1 MKALDNILKNLP
13 EIELDSGKKKILLI
27 YAAGLILIFVVYVY
41 VFLRPSLTTLF
52 DIIPK
57 TRILKSDIKAVND
70 DARFEDKLN
79 EKLSMLRDKMSKHEK
94 KLSRETEIPKLL
106 ESLSKLAR
114 SSRIK
119 IIAITPFDK
128 KKTNQSEDG
137 KKAIYKEVPITIT
150 AQSGYHDLGV
160 FLNKLEN
167 DERHLKIS
175 DISIKANGANPKR
188 HDIEFVIYAYTFKAE
203 D

>member
-1 MKALDNILKNLP
+1 MKALDDILKNLP

-27 YAAGLILIFVVYVY
+27 YAAGLLLVFVVYIF
-41 VFLRPSLTTLF
+41 VFLKPSLTKLF
-52 DIIPK
+52 DIIPR
-57 TRILKSDIKAVND
+57 TRALKADIKIVND
-70 DARFEDKLN
+70 DSRFEDKLN
-79 EKLSMLRDKMSKHEK
+79 EKLLMLRNKMSKHEK
-94 KLSRETEIPKLL
+94 KLSRETELPKLL
-106 ESLSKLAR
+106 ESLSNLAR
-114 SSRIK
+114 SSRVK

-128 KKTNQSEDG
+128 GKMRQDETDKKT
-137 KKAIYKEVPITIT
+137 IYQEVPITII

-175 DISIKANGANPKR
+175 NISIKTNDANPKR
-188 HDIEFVIYAYTFKAE
+188 HDVEFVIYAYTFKAE